1 LAGKFGAVLPVADA
15 RIILLVARAPSWRRA
30 KTRRFRGAPA
40 SASPAAGQR
49 GHAPAAFL
57 ARLFPDSRS
66 APRLRCESPALYRY
80 GRGRAR
86 SEHAV
91 NVARRGGGRCCDIR
105 PLCEA
110 NIHGCTARPFR
121 RQQGARAP
129 RCTVALTGAAQVLS
143 QFLPRNEVR
152 PAACPPFLPNPPC
165 CALPTPKQ
173 LQAPWWSRSQPL
185 LALLALTFPPHIRR
199 SLWPRRR
206 GFGARLA
213 LRAPFVHT
221 LWTAHASQ
229 GGHHLART
237 GTSARFR

>member
-1 LAGKFGAVLPVADA
+1 MPV
-15 RIILLVARAPSWRRA
+15 
-30 KTRRFRGAPA
+30 TR
-40 SASPAAGQR
+40 
-49 GHAPAAFL
+49 APAALL
-57 ARLFPDSRS
+57 ARLFPDSRG

-91 NVARRGGGRCCDIR
+91 NIARRGGGRCCDIR

-129 RCTVALTGAAQVLS
+129 RCTVALTGAAQVLTL
-143 QFLPRNEVR
+143 FLSRNEVR
-152 PAACPPFLPNPPC
+152 PAACPPFLPNPPS

-221 LWTAHASQ
+221 LRTAHASQ
-229 GGHHLART
+229 GGHHLARM
-237 GTSARFR
+237 GTSARFRRPAALAGRHLLSK